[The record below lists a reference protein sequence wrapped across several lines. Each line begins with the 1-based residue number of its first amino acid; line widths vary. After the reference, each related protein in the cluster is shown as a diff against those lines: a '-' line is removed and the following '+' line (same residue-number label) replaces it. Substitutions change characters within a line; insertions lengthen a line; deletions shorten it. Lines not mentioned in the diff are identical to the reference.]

1 MKKLLAFTV
10 FLFFFILPVSNL
22 TAMADE
28 DIPIENIGAICYN
41 GKKVSVTGSG
51 ACLNYW
57 GRKFW
62 VMPNGTN
69 IPSQDYLDPWFLDEP
84 YYSNWRVCNLQSDVN
99 EWSKCHD
106 KLQLK
111 FPQRYLDDEL
121 VSNSNSSSPVT
132 VAPYAPKYTRKN
144 IQLPSIGLLTGS
156 LCSDGW
162 MSPSTGSGTCSWH
175 GGISTPITIP
185 KSTYKPIE
193 IKPWKMPVIKLPPL
207 PKLP

>member
-1 MKKLLAFTV
+1 MKKILAFVISIFAFVIFT
-10 FLFFFILPVSNL
+10 S
-22 TAMADE
+22 TAHAEWYDQ
-28 DIPIENIGAICYN
+28 DLDPDPPAGNIGAICKDGTKTTITLN
-41 GKKVSVTGSG
+41 G
-51 ACLNYW
+51 ACMLRG
-57 GRKFW
+57 GRTFW
-62 VMPNGTN
+62 LMPNGN
-69 IPSQDYLDPWFLDEP
+69 KIRSLDHLNAFYIEP
-84 YYSNWRVCNLQSDVN
+84 YYSNWKSCAWQTHPTWDFDQVDACRLTRGLTIFDLPT
-99 EWSKCHD
+99 D
-106 KLQLK
+106 PRLTD
-111 FPQRYLDDEL
+111 Y
-121 VSNSNSSSPVT
+121 SS
-132 VAPYAPKYTRKN
+132 YAPKYTRKN